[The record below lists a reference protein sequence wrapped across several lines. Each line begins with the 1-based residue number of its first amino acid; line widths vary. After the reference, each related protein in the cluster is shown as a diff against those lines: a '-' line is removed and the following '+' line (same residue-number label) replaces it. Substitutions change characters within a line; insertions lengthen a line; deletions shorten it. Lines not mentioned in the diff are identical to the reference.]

1 MKRKRKRNLYH
12 LWFCFAM
19 LLFLAVPFKV
29 KAETATTPVSIS
41 VQYGQTE
48 ARTILNMINE
58 MRTSST
64 DAWYWKQDDT
74 TKTYCT
80 NLQPLQYDY
89 DLEKT
94 AMQRAAEIAI
104 IYSHTRPNNKDTFSA
119 FYENSVY
126 YTYAGENIAAG
137 YGTADSVNDGW
148 REDNELYAGQGHR
161 RNMLN
166 SKFNC
171 VGIGH
176 VYYNG
181 FHYWV
186 ENFAYRDKV
195 NTTPVSADNTET
207 TLTIPVATSKIS
219 NFNITFDKD
228 EYSLKTG
235 ESTSISVS
243 DPTISVFGHWGSRF
257 VFVTD
262 TPDLTIADSTVAT
275 LSGTITGISEG
286 DTTISASLYGLT
298 AHQTAAVKV
307 HNCENHWDDGKITTT
322 PTCTKTGV
330 KQYTCT
336 ICSETKTEEIA
347 ALGHDYSSDWTI
359 DTAAACETV
368 GSKSHHCTRCDSK
381 KDITEI
387 PASGHSWNDGAI
399 TTEPTC
405 TDEGV
410 KTFTCNSCGKT
421 RTEEVAAL
429 GHNYSSDWTIDTAA
443 TCSAIGSKSHH
454 CTRCD
459 SKKDVTEIP
468 ASGHSWNDGAI
479 TTEPTCTDEGVK
491 TFTCNAC
498 GKTRTEA
505 IAALGHN
512 YSSDW
517 TIDTA
522 AVCETVGSKSHHCTR
537 CDSKKDV
544 TEIPASGHSWNDG
557 AITTEPT
564 CTDEGVKTFTCNACG
579 KTRTEAVAALG
590 HNYSSDWTIDT
601 AAACETVGSKSHHCT
616 RCDSKKDITEIPASG
631 KHTWNN
637 GVITKPAT
645 IAEEGV
651 KTYTCTVCG
660 VTRTETIAKLPMP
673 TVTPV
678 PTATPTPAITSA
690 PTVTP
695 TPSVSVGTKITDK
708 KTGNIYKVTSS
719 RSSSQTVAFIGNK
732 VKTSVT
738 IPTTIKIKGATYKV
752 TEISTN
758 AFKNNRKLK
767 KVVIGQNIV
776 RIGKNAFYGCKKL
789 TSITIKSSR
798 LTLKNIGKNAFKNT
812 SPKAT
817 VKVPKKQKVLYN
829 QILKKRGLNKKAKV
843 K

>member
-1 MKRKRKRNLYH
+1 MKRKRNLYH

-161 RNMLN
+161 RNMLS

-243 DPTISVFGHWGSRF
+243 DPAISVFGHWGSRF

-275 LSGTITGISEG
+275 LSGSITGISEG

-307 HNCENHWDDGKITTT
+307 HNCENHWDDGKITTP

-387 PASGHSWNDGAI
+387 PA
-399 TTEPTC
+399 P
-405 TDEGV
+405 
-410 KTFTCNSCGKT
+410 
-421 RTEEVAAL
+421 
-429 GHNYSSDWTIDTAA
+429 
-443 TCSAIGSKSHH
+443 
-454 CTRCD
+454 
-459 SKKDVTEIP
+459 
-468 ASGHSWNDGAI
+468 
-479 TTEPTCTDEGVK
+479 
-491 TFTCNAC
+491 
-498 GKTRTEA
+498 
-505 IAALGHN
+505 
-512 YSSDW
+512 
-517 TIDTA
+517 
-522 AVCETVGSKSHHCTR
+522 
-537 CDSKKDV
+537 
-544 TEIPASGHSWNDG
+544 
-557 AITTEPT
+557 
-564 CTDEGVKTFTCNACG
+564 
-579 KTRTEAVAALG
+579 
-590 HNYSSDWTIDT
+590 
-601 AAACETVGSKSHHCT
+601 
-616 RCDSKKDITEIPASG
+616 G

-732 VKTSVT
+732 VKTSVI

-817 VKVPKKQKVLYN
+817 VKVPKKQKALYN

>member
-275 LSGTITGISEG
+275 LSGSITGISEG

-307 HNCENHWDDGKITTT
+307 HNCENHWDDGKITTP

-387 PASGHSWNDGAI
+387 PA
-399 TTEPTC
+399 P
-405 TDEGV
+405 
-410 KTFTCNSCGKT
+410 
-421 RTEEVAAL
+421 
-429 GHNYSSDWTIDTAA
+429 
-443 TCSAIGSKSHH
+443 
-454 CTRCD
+454 
-459 SKKDVTEIP
+459 
-468 ASGHSWNDGAI
+468 
-479 TTEPTCTDEGVK
+479 
-491 TFTCNAC
+491 
-498 GKTRTEA
+498 
-505 IAALGHN
+505 
-512 YSSDW
+512 
-517 TIDTA
+517 
-522 AVCETVGSKSHHCTR
+522 
-537 CDSKKDV
+537 
-544 TEIPASGHSWNDG
+544 
-557 AITTEPT
+557 
-564 CTDEGVKTFTCNACG
+564 
-579 KTRTEAVAALG
+579 
-590 HNYSSDWTIDT
+590 
-601 AAACETVGSKSHHCT
+601 
-616 RCDSKKDITEIPASG
+616 G

-673 TVTPV
+673 TATPV

-738 IPTTIKIKGATYKV
+738 IPATIKIKGATYKV

-758 AFKNNRKLK
+758 AFKNSRKLK

-776 RIGKNAFYGCKKL
+776 KIGKNAFYGCKKL

-812 SPKAT
+812 IPKAT
-817 VKVPKKQKVLYN
+817 VKVPKKQKALYN
-829 QILKKRGLNKKAKV
+829 QILKKRGLNKKAKI

>member
-1 MKRKRKRNLYH
+1 MKRKRNLYH
-12 LWFCFAM
+12 LWFCFAV

-137 YGTADSVNDGW
+137 YGTADSVNNGW

-219 NFNITFDKD
+219 NFNIAFDKD

-387 PASGHSWNDGAI
+387 PASG
-399 TTEPTC
+399 
-405 TDEGV
+405 
-410 KTFTCNSCGKT
+410 
-421 RTEEVAAL
+421 
-429 GHNYSSDWTIDTAA
+429 
-443 TCSAIGSKSHH
+443 
-454 CTRCD
+454 
-459 SKKDVTEIP
+459 
-468 ASGHSWNDGAI
+468 
-479 TTEPTCTDEGVK
+479 
-491 TFTCNAC
+491 
-498 GKTRTEA
+498 
-505 IAALGHN
+505 
-512 YSSDW
+512 
-517 TIDTA
+517 
-522 AVCETVGSKSHHCTR
+522 
-537 CDSKKDV
+537 
-544 TEIPASGHSWNDG
+544 
-557 AITTEPT
+557 
-564 CTDEGVKTFTCNACG
+564 
-579 KTRTEAVAALG
+579 
-590 HNYSSDWTIDT
+590 
-601 AAACETVGSKSHHCT
+601 
-616 RCDSKKDITEIPASG
+616 

-673 TVTPV
+673 TATPV

-690 PTVTP
+690 PTVIP

-719 RSSSQTVAFIGNK
+719 RSSSRTVAFIGNK
-732 VKTSVT
+732 AKTSVT
-738 IPTTIKIKGATYKV
+738 IPTTIKIKDATYKV

-776 RIGKNAFYGCKKL
+776 KIGKNAFYGCKKL

-817 VKVPKKQKVLYN
+817 VKVPKKQKALYN

>member
-1 MKRKRKRNLYH
+1 MKRKRNLYH
-12 LWFCFAM
+12 LWICFAM
-19 LLFLAVPFKV
+19 LLFLAVPFNV
-29 KAETATTPVSIS
+29 KAATATTPVSIS

-48 ARTILNMINE
+48 ARTILDMINE

-243 DPTISVFGHWGSRF
+243 DPAISVFGHWGSRF

-307 HNCENHWDDGKITTT
+307 HNCENHWDNEKITTP

-368 GSKSHHCTRCDSK
+368 GSKSHHCTRCD
-381 KDITEI
+381 
-387 PASGHSWNDGAI
+387 
-399 TTEPTC
+399 
-405 TDEGV
+405 
-410 KTFTCNSCGKT
+410 
-421 RTEEVAAL
+421 R
-429 GHNYSSDWTIDTAA
+429 
-443 TCSAIGSKSHH
+443 
-454 CTRCD
+454 
-459 SKKDVTEIP
+459 
-468 ASGHSWNDGAI
+468 
-479 TTEPTCTDEGVK
+479 
-491 TFTCNAC
+491 
-498 GKTRTEA
+498 
-505 IAALGHN
+505 
-512 YSSDW
+512 
-517 TIDTA
+517 
-522 AVCETVGSKSHHCTR
+522 
-537 CDSKKDV
+537 KKDV

-601 AAACETVGSKSHHCT
+601 AAACSAIGSKSHHCT

-645 IAEEGV
+645 IAEEGI

-673 TVTPV
+673 TATPV

-695 TPSVSVGTKITDK
+695 TPSVSVGTKIVDK
-708 KTGNIYKVTSS
+708 KTGSIYKITSS
-719 RSSSQTVAFIGNK
+719 SSSSRTVAFVGNK
-732 VKTSVT
+732 VKASVT
-738 IPTTIKIKGATYKV
+738 IPTSIKIKGATYKV
-752 TEISTN
+752 TEISAS

-776 RIGKNAFYGCKKL
+776 KICKNAFYGCKNL
-789 TSITIKSSR
+789 TSITIKSSQ
-798 LTLKNIGKNAFKNT
+798 LTLKNILKNAFKNT

-817 VKVPKKQKVLYN
+817 VKVPKNQKALYN

>member
-1 MKRKRKRNLYH
+1 MKRKRNLYH

-64 DAWYWKQDDT
+64 DTWYWKQDDT

-243 DPTISVFGHWGSRF
+243 DPAISVFGHWGSRF

-275 LSGTITGISEG
+275 LSGSITGISEG

-336 ICSETKTEEIA
+336 ICSETKTEEI
-347 ALGHDYSSDWTI
+347 
-359 DTAAACETV
+359 
-368 GSKSHHCTRCDSK
+368 
-381 KDITEI
+381 
-387 PASGHSWNDGAI
+387 
-399 TTEPTC
+399 
-405 TDEGV
+405 
-410 KTFTCNSCGKT
+410 
-421 RTEEVAAL
+421 
-429 GHNYSSDWTIDTAA
+429 
-443 TCSAIGSKSHH
+443 
-454 CTRCD
+454 
-459 SKKDVTEIP
+459 
-468 ASGHSWNDGAI
+468 
-479 TTEPTCTDEGVK
+479 
-491 TFTCNAC
+491 
-498 GKTRTEA
+498 
-505 IAALGHN
+505 
-512 YSSDW
+512 
-517 TIDTA
+517 
-522 AVCETVGSKSHHCTR
+522 
-537 CDSKKDV
+537 
-544 TEIPASGHSWNDG
+544 
-557 AITTEPT
+557 
-564 CTDEGVKTFTCNACG
+564 
-579 KTRTEAVAALG
+579 AALG

-695 TPSVSVGTKITDK
+695 TPSISVGTKITDK

-817 VKVPKKQKVLYN
+817 VKVPKKQKALYN
-829 QILKKRGLNKKAKV
+829 QIFKKRGLNKKAKV

>member
-243 DPTISVFGHWGSRF
+243 DPAISVFGHWGSRF

-275 LSGTITGISEG
+275 LSGSITGISEG

-359 DTAAACETV
+359 DTAAT
-368 GSKSHHCTRCDSK
+368 
-381 KDITEI
+381 
-387 PASGHSWNDGAI
+387 
-399 TTEPTC
+399 
-405 TDEGV
+405 
-410 KTFTCNSCGKT
+410 
-421 RTEEVAAL
+421 
-429 GHNYSSDWTIDTAA
+429 
-443 TCSAIGSKSHH
+443 
-454 CTRCD
+454 
-459 SKKDVTEIP
+459 
-468 ASGHSWNDGAI
+468 
-479 TTEPTCTDEGVK
+479 
-491 TFTCNAC
+491 
-498 GKTRTEA
+498 
-505 IAALGHN
+505 
-512 YSSDW
+512 
-517 TIDTA
+517 
-522 AVCETVGSKSHHCTR
+522 CETVGSKSHHCTR

-601 AAACETVGSKSHHCT
+601 AAVCETVGSKSHHCT
-616 RCDSKKDITEIPASG
+616 RCDSKIDVTEIPASG

-673 TVTPV
+673 TATPV

-738 IPTTIKIKGATYKV
+738 IPATIKIKGATYKV

-758 AFKNNRKLK
+758 AFKNSRKLK

-776 RIGKNAFYGCKKL
+776 KIGKNAFYGCKKL

-812 SPKAT
+812 IPKAT
-817 VKVPKKQKVLYN
+817 VKVPKKQKALYN
-829 QILKKRGLNKKAKV
+829 QILKKRGLNKKAKI

>member
-1 MKRKRKRNLYH
+1 MKRKRNLYH

-262 TPDLTIADSTVAT
+262 TPDLTIADSTVTT
-275 LSGTITGISEG
+275 LSGSITGISEG

-307 HNCENHWDDGKITTT
+307 HNCENHWDDGKITTP

-368 GSKSHHCTRCDSK
+368 GSKSHHCTRC
-381 KDITEI
+381 
-387 PASGHSWNDGAI
+387 G
-399 TTEPTC
+399 
-405 TDEGV
+405 
-410 KTFTCNSCGKT
+410 
-421 RTEEVAAL
+421 
-429 GHNYSSDWTIDTAA
+429 
-443 TCSAIGSKSHH
+443 
-454 CTRCD
+454 
-459 SKKDVTEIP
+459 
-468 ASGHSWNDGAI
+468 
-479 TTEPTCTDEGVK
+479 
-491 TFTCNAC
+491 
-498 GKTRTEA
+498 
-505 IAALGHN
+505 
-512 YSSDW
+512 
-517 TIDTA
+517 
-522 AVCETVGSKSHHCTR
+522 
-537 CDSKKDV
+537 
-544 TEIPASGHSWNDG
+544 
-557 AITTEPT
+557 
-564 CTDEGVKTFTCNACG
+564 
-579 KTRTEAVAALG
+579 
-590 HNYSSDWTIDT
+590 
-601 AAACETVGSKSHHCT
+601 
-616 RCDSKKDITEIPASG
+616 SKKDITEIPASG

-776 RIGKNAFYGCKKL
+776 RIGKNSFYGCKKL

>member
-243 DPTISVFGHWGSRF
+243 DPAISVFGHWGSRF

-307 HNCENHWDDGKITTT
+307 HNCENHWDDGKITTA

-359 DTAAACETV
+359 DTAAA
-368 GSKSHHCTRCDSK
+368 
-381 KDITEI
+381 
-387 PASGHSWNDGAI
+387 
-399 TTEPTC
+399 
-405 TDEGV
+405 
-410 KTFTCNSCGKT
+410 
-421 RTEEVAAL
+421 
-429 GHNYSSDWTIDTAA
+429 
-443 TCSAIGSKSHH
+443 
-454 CTRCD
+454 
-459 SKKDVTEIP
+459 
-468 ASGHSWNDGAI
+468 
-479 TTEPTCTDEGVK
+479 
-491 TFTCNAC
+491 
-498 GKTRTEA
+498 
-505 IAALGHN
+505 
-512 YSSDW
+512 
-517 TIDTA
+517 
-522 AVCETVGSKSHHCTR
+522 CETVGSKSHHCTR

-601 AAACETVGSKSHHCT
+601 AAVCETVGSKSHHCT
-616 RCDSKKDITEIPASG
+616 RCDSKIDVTEIPASG

-645 IAEEGV
+645 IAKEGV

-673 TVTPV
+673 TATPV

-732 VKTSVT
+732 VKTSVI

-817 VKVPKKQKVLYN
+817 VKVPKKQKALYN

>member
-1 MKRKRKRNLYH
+1 MKRKRNLYH
-12 LWFCFAM
+12 LWFCFAV

-137 YGTADSVNDGW
+137 YGTADSVNNGW

-219 NFNITFDKD
+219 NFNIAFDKD

-387 PASGHSWNDGAI
+387 PASG
-399 TTEPTC
+399 
-405 TDEGV
+405 
-410 KTFTCNSCGKT
+410 
-421 RTEEVAAL
+421 
-429 GHNYSSDWTIDTAA
+429 
-443 TCSAIGSKSHH
+443 
-454 CTRCD
+454 
-459 SKKDVTEIP
+459 
-468 ASGHSWNDGAI
+468 
-479 TTEPTCTDEGVK
+479 
-491 TFTCNAC
+491 
-498 GKTRTEA
+498 
-505 IAALGHN
+505 
-512 YSSDW
+512 
-517 TIDTA
+517 
-522 AVCETVGSKSHHCTR
+522 
-537 CDSKKDV
+537 
-544 TEIPASGHSWNDG
+544 
-557 AITTEPT
+557 
-564 CTDEGVKTFTCNACG
+564 
-579 KTRTEAVAALG
+579 
-590 HNYSSDWTIDT
+590 
-601 AAACETVGSKSHHCT
+601 
-616 RCDSKKDITEIPASG
+616 

-673 TVTPV
+673 TATPV

-690 PTVTP
+690 PTVIP

-719 RSSSQTVAFIGNK
+719 RSSSRTVAFIGNK
-732 VKTSVT
+732 AKTSVT
-738 IPTTIKIKGATYKV
+738 IPTTIKIKDATYKV

-776 RIGKNAFYGCKKL
+776 KIGKNLLPLPSNPA
-789 TSITIKSSR
+789 
-798 LTLKNIGKNAFKNT
+798 
-812 SPKAT
+812 
-817 VKVPKKQKVLYN
+817 
-829 QILKKRGLNKKAKV
+829 GLH
-843 K
+843 

>member
-1 MKRKRKRNLYH
+1 MKRKRNLYH

-275 LSGTITGISEG
+275 LSGSITGISEG

-307 HNCENHWDDGKITTT
+307 HNCENHWDDGKITTP

-381 KDITEI
+381 KD
-387 PASGHSWNDGAI
+387 
-399 TTEPTC
+399 
-405 TDEGV
+405 
-410 KTFTCNSCGKT
+410 
-421 RTEEVAAL
+421 
-429 GHNYSSDWTIDTAA
+429 
-443 TCSAIGSKSHH
+443 
-454 CTRCD
+454 
-459 SKKDVTEIP
+459 VTEIP
-468 ASGHSWNDGAI
+468 ASGHSWN
-479 TTEPTCTDEGVK
+479 E
-491 TFTCNAC
+491 
-498 GKTRTEA
+498 
-505 IAALGHN
+505 
-512 YSSDW
+512 
-517 TIDTA
+517 
-522 AVCETVGSKSHHCTR
+522 
-537 CDSKKDV
+537 
-544 TEIPASGHSWNDG
+544 G

-776 RIGKNAFYGCKKL
+776 RIGKNSFYGCKKL

>member
-1 MKRKRKRNLYH
+1 MKRKRNLYH

-307 HNCENHWDDGKITTT
+307 HNCENHWDDGKIATT

-381 KDITEI
+381 IDVTEI
-387 PASGHSWNDGAI
+387 PASGHSWNDGSI

-443 TCSAIGSKSHH
+443 ACETVGSKSHH

-459 SKKDVTEIP
+459 SKIDVTEIP
-468 ASGHSWNDGAI
+468 ASGHSWNDGSI

-491 TFTCNAC
+491 TFTCNSC
-498 GKTRTEA
+498 GKTRTE
-505 IAALGHN
+505 
-512 YSSDW
+512 
-517 TIDTA
+517 
-522 AVCETVGSKSHHCTR
+522 E
-537 CDSKKDV
+537 
-544 TEIPASGHSWNDG
+544 
-557 AITTEPT
+557 
-564 CTDEGVKTFTCNACG
+564 
-579 KTRTEAVAALG
+579 VAALG

>member
-1 MKRKRKRNLYH
+1 MKRKRNLYH

-275 LSGTITGISEG
+275 LSGSITGISEG

-307 HNCENHWDDGKITTT
+307 HNCENHWDDGKITTP

-347 ALGHDYSSDWTI
+347 ALGHD
-359 DTAAACETV
+359 
-368 GSKSHHCTRCDSK
+368 
-381 KDITEI
+381 
-387 PASGHSWNDGAI
+387 
-399 TTEPTC
+399 
-405 TDEGV
+405 
-410 KTFTCNSCGKT
+410 
-421 RTEEVAAL
+421 
-429 GHNYSSDWTIDTAA
+429 
-443 TCSAIGSKSHH
+443 
-454 CTRCD
+454 
-459 SKKDVTEIP
+459 
-468 ASGHSWNDGAI
+468 
-479 TTEPTCTDEGVK
+479 
-491 TFTCNAC
+491 
-498 GKTRTEA
+498 
-505 IAALGHN
+505 
-512 YSSDW
+512 
-517 TIDTA
+517 
-522 AVCETVGSKSHHCTR
+522 
-537 CDSKKDV
+537 
-544 TEIPASGHSWNDG
+544 
-557 AITTEPT
+557 
-564 CTDEGVKTFTCNACG
+564 
-579 KTRTEAVAALG
+579 
-590 HNYSSDWTIDT
+590 YSSDWTIDT

-789 TSITIKSSR
+789 TAITIKSSR

>member
-181 FHYWV
+181 IHYWV

-219 NFNITFDKD
+219 NFHITFDKD

-243 DPTISVFGHWGSRF
+243 DPAISVFGHWGSRF

-275 LSGTITGISEG
+275 LSGSITGISEG

-307 HNCENHWDDGKITTT
+307 HNCENHWDDGKITTA

-347 ALGHDYSSDWTI
+347 ALGHD
-359 DTAAACETV
+359 
-368 GSKSHHCTRCDSK
+368 
-381 KDITEI
+381 
-387 PASGHSWNDGAI
+387 
-399 TTEPTC
+399 
-405 TDEGV
+405 
-410 KTFTCNSCGKT
+410 
-421 RTEEVAAL
+421 
-429 GHNYSSDWTIDTAA
+429 
-443 TCSAIGSKSHH
+443 
-454 CTRCD
+454 
-459 SKKDVTEIP
+459 
-468 ASGHSWNDGAI
+468 
-479 TTEPTCTDEGVK
+479 
-491 TFTCNAC
+491 
-498 GKTRTEA
+498 
-505 IAALGHN
+505 
-512 YSSDW
+512 
-517 TIDTA
+517 
-522 AVCETVGSKSHHCTR
+522 
-537 CDSKKDV
+537 
-544 TEIPASGHSWNDG
+544 
-557 AITTEPT
+557 
-564 CTDEGVKTFTCNACG
+564 
-579 KTRTEAVAALG
+579 
-590 HNYSSDWTIDT
+590 YSSDWTIDT

>member
-275 LSGTITGISEG
+275 LSGSITGISEG

-307 HNCENHWDDGKITTT
+307 HNCENHWDDGKITTP

-381 KDITEI
+381 I
-387 PASGHSWNDGAI
+387 
-399 TTEPTC
+399 
-405 TDEGV
+405 
-410 KTFTCNSCGKT
+410 
-421 RTEEVAAL
+421 
-429 GHNYSSDWTIDTAA
+429 
-443 TCSAIGSKSHH
+443 
-454 CTRCD
+454 
-459 SKKDVTEIP
+459 DVTEIP
-468 ASGHSWNDGAI
+468 ASG
-479 TTEPTCTDEGVK
+479 
-491 TFTCNAC
+491 
-498 GKTRTEA
+498 
-505 IAALGHN
+505 
-512 YSSDW
+512 
-517 TIDTA
+517 
-522 AVCETVGSKSHHCTR
+522 
-537 CDSKKDV
+537 
-544 TEIPASGHSWNDG
+544 
-557 AITTEPT
+557 
-564 CTDEGVKTFTCNACG
+564 
-579 KTRTEAVAALG
+579 
-590 HNYSSDWTIDT
+590 
-601 AAACETVGSKSHHCT
+601 
-616 RCDSKKDITEIPASG
+616 
-631 KHTWNN
+631 HTWNN

-651 KTYTCTVCG
+651 KTYTCTICG

-732 VKTSVT
+732 VKTSVI

-817 VKVPKKQKVLYN
+817 VKVPKKQKALYN

>member
-1 MKRKRKRNLYH
+1 MKRKRNLYH

-243 DPTISVFGHWGSRF
+243 DPAISVFGHWGSRF

-275 LSGTITGISEG
+275 LSGSITGISEG

-359 DTAAACETV
+359 DTAAA
-368 GSKSHHCTRCDSK
+368 
-381 KDITEI
+381 
-387 PASGHSWNDGAI
+387 
-399 TTEPTC
+399 
-405 TDEGV
+405 
-410 KTFTCNSCGKT
+410 
-421 RTEEVAAL
+421 
-429 GHNYSSDWTIDTAA
+429 
-443 TCSAIGSKSHH
+443 
-454 CTRCD
+454 
-459 SKKDVTEIP
+459 
-468 ASGHSWNDGAI
+468 
-479 TTEPTCTDEGVK
+479 
-491 TFTCNAC
+491 
-498 GKTRTEA
+498 
-505 IAALGHN
+505 
-512 YSSDW
+512 
-517 TIDTA
+517 
-522 AVCETVGSKSHHCTR
+522 CETVGSKSHHCTR

-732 VKTSVT
+732 VKTSVI

>member
-262 TPDLTIADSTVAT
+262 TTDLTIADSTVAT
-275 LSGTITGISEG
+275 LSGSITGISEG

-307 HNCENHWDDGKITTT
+307 HNCENHWDDGKITTP

-359 DTAAACETV
+359 DTAAA
-368 GSKSHHCTRCDSK
+368 
-381 KDITEI
+381 
-387 PASGHSWNDGAI
+387 
-399 TTEPTC
+399 
-405 TDEGV
+405 
-410 KTFTCNSCGKT
+410 
-421 RTEEVAAL
+421 
-429 GHNYSSDWTIDTAA
+429 
-443 TCSAIGSKSHH
+443 
-454 CTRCD
+454 
-459 SKKDVTEIP
+459 
-468 ASGHSWNDGAI
+468 
-479 TTEPTCTDEGVK
+479 
-491 TFTCNAC
+491 
-498 GKTRTEA
+498 
-505 IAALGHN
+505 
-512 YSSDW
+512 
-517 TIDTA
+517 
-522 AVCETVGSKSHHCTR
+522 CETVGSKSHHCTR

-601 AAACETVGSKSHHCT
+601 AAVCETVGSKSHHCT
-616 RCDSKKDITEIPASG
+616 RCDSKKDVTEIPASG

-789 TSITIKSSR
+789 TAITIKSSR

>member
-1 MKRKRKRNLYH
+1 MTEKDYRKEGEEMEKKKKKKYSRTDKVILGIGFTILGLFVLSIAIPIIYVVLASFMDPTVLNNQGLSFNIKDWTLDAYRRVLENEMIWRGFLNSFLYS
-12 LWFCFAM
+12 
-19 LLFLAVPFKV
+19 LAFTV
-29 KAETATTPVSIS
+29 IS
-41 VQYGQTE
+41 VFVTLLAAYPLSKKEFVGRKVFNIIFLITMFFGGGMIPTFILINQLHMVNTVWAILIPGAFNVWNMIL
-48 ARTILNMINE
+48 ARTYYQSIPTELREASAIDGANEIQHFFKIMIPVCKPIIAVLALWSFVGMWNSYFDAMIYLN
-58 MRTSST
+58 
-64 DAWYWKQDDT
+64 DA
-74 TKTYCT
+74 

-161 RNMLN
+161 RNMLS

-235 ESTSISVS
+235 ESASISVS
-243 DPTISVFGHWGSRF
+243 DPAISVFGHWGSRF

-307 HNCENHWDDGKITTT
+307 HNCENHWDDGKITTA

-381 KDITEI
+381 KD
-387 PASGHSWNDGAI
+387 
-399 TTEPTC
+399 
-405 TDEGV
+405 V
-410 KTFTCNSCGKT
+410 
-421 RTEEVAAL
+421 
-429 GHNYSSDWTIDTAA
+429 
-443 TCSAIGSKSHH
+443 
-454 CTRCD
+454 
-459 SKKDVTEIP
+459 
-468 ASGHSWNDGAI
+468 
-479 TTEPTCTDEGVK
+479 
-491 TFTCNAC
+491 
-498 GKTRTEA
+498 
-505 IAALGHN
+505 
-512 YSSDW
+512 
-517 TIDTA
+517 
-522 AVCETVGSKSHHCTR
+522 
-537 CDSKKDV
+537 
-544 TEIPASGHSWNDG
+544 
-557 AITTEPT
+557 
-564 CTDEGVKTFTCNACG
+564 
-579 KTRTEAVAALG
+579 
-590 HNYSSDWTIDT
+590 
-601 AAACETVGSKSHHCT
+601 
-616 RCDSKKDITEIPASG
+616 TEIPASG

-651 KTYTCTVCG
+651 KTYTCTICG

-732 VKTSVT
+732 VKTSVI

-817 VKVPKKQKVLYN
+817 VKVPKKQKALYN

>member
-1 MKRKRKRNLYH
+1 MKRKRNLYH

-275 LSGTITGISEG
+275 LSGSITGISEG

-307 HNCENHWDDGKITTT
+307 HNCENHWDDGKITTP

-381 KDITEI
+381 
-387 PASGHSWNDGAI
+387 
-399 TTEPTC
+399 
-405 TDEGV
+405 
-410 KTFTCNSCGKT
+410 
-421 RTEEVAAL
+421 
-429 GHNYSSDWTIDTAA
+429 ID
-443 TCSAIGSKSHH
+443 
-454 CTRCD
+454 
-459 SKKDVTEIP
+459 V
-468 ASGHSWNDGAI
+468 
-479 TTEPTCTDEGVK
+479 
-491 TFTCNAC
+491 
-498 GKTRTEA
+498 
-505 IAALGHN
+505 
-512 YSSDW
+512 
-517 TIDTA
+517 
-522 AVCETVGSKSHHCTR
+522 
-537 CDSKKDV
+537 
-544 TEIPASGHSWNDG
+544 
-557 AITTEPT
+557 
-564 CTDEGVKTFTCNACG
+564 
-579 KTRTEAVAALG
+579 
-590 HNYSSDWTIDT
+590 
-601 AAACETVGSKSHHCT
+601 
-616 RCDSKKDITEIPASG
+616 TEIPASG

-651 KTYTCTVCG
+651 KTYTCTICG

-732 VKTSVT
+732 VKTSVI

>member
-1 MKRKRKRNLYH
+1 MKRKRNLYH

-243 DPTISVFGHWGSRF
+243 DPAISVFGHWGSRF

-275 LSGTITGISEG
+275 LSGSITGISEG

-307 HNCENHWDDGKITTT
+307 HNCENHWDDGKITTA

-359 DTAAACETV
+359 DTAAA
-368 GSKSHHCTRCDSK
+368 
-381 KDITEI
+381 
-387 PASGHSWNDGAI
+387 
-399 TTEPTC
+399 
-405 TDEGV
+405 
-410 KTFTCNSCGKT
+410 
-421 RTEEVAAL
+421 
-429 GHNYSSDWTIDTAA
+429 
-443 TCSAIGSKSHH
+443 
-454 CTRCD
+454 
-459 SKKDVTEIP
+459 
-468 ASGHSWNDGAI
+468 
-479 TTEPTCTDEGVK
+479 
-491 TFTCNAC
+491 
-498 GKTRTEA
+498 
-505 IAALGHN
+505 
-512 YSSDW
+512 
-517 TIDTA
+517 
-522 AVCETVGSKSHHCTR
+522 CETVGSKSHHCTR

-601 AAACETVGSKSHHCT
+601 AAVCETVGSKSHHCT
-616 RCDSKKDITEIPASG
+616 RCDSKIDVTEIPASG

-645 IAEEGV
+645 IAKEGV

>member
-1 MKRKRKRNLYH
+1 MKRKRNLYH
-12 LWFCFAM
+12 LWICFAM
-19 LLFLAVPFKV
+19 LLFLAVPFNV
-29 KAETATTPVSIS
+29 KAATATTPVSIS

-48 ARTILNMINE
+48 ARTILDMINE

-243 DPTISVFGHWGSRF
+243 DPAISVFGHWGSRF

-307 HNCENHWDDGKITTT
+307 HNCENHWDDGKITTP

-368 GSKSHHCTRCDSK
+368 GSKSHHCTRCD
-381 KDITEI
+381 
-387 PASGHSWNDGAI
+387 
-399 TTEPTC
+399 
-405 TDEGV
+405 
-410 KTFTCNSCGKT
+410 
-421 RTEEVAAL
+421 R
-429 GHNYSSDWTIDTAA
+429 
-443 TCSAIGSKSHH
+443 
-454 CTRCD
+454 
-459 SKKDVTEIP
+459 
-468 ASGHSWNDGAI
+468 
-479 TTEPTCTDEGVK
+479 
-491 TFTCNAC
+491 
-498 GKTRTEA
+498 
-505 IAALGHN
+505 
-512 YSSDW
+512 
-517 TIDTA
+517 
-522 AVCETVGSKSHHCTR
+522 
-537 CDSKKDV
+537 KKDV

-601 AAACETVGSKSHHCT
+601 AATCSAIGSKSHHCT

-673 TVTPV
+673 TATPV

-695 TPSVSVGTKITDK
+695 TPSVSVGTKIVDK
-708 KTGNIYKVTSS
+708 KTGSIYKVTSS
-719 RSSSQTVAFIGNK
+719 SSSSRTVAFVGNK
-732 VKTSVT
+732 VKASVT
-738 IPTTIKIKGATYKV
+738 IPTSIKIKGATYKV
-752 TEISTN
+752 TEISAS

-776 RIGKNAFYGCKKL
+776 KIGKNAFYGCKNL
-789 TSITIKSSR
+789 TSITIKSSQ

-817 VKVPKKQKVLYN
+817 VKVPKNQKALYN

>member
-275 LSGTITGISEG
+275 LSGSITGISEG

-307 HNCENHWDDGKITTT
+307 HNCENHWDDGKITTP

-381 KDITEI
+381 KD
-387 PASGHSWNDGAI
+387 
-399 TTEPTC
+399 
-405 TDEGV
+405 V
-410 KTFTCNSCGKT
+410 
-421 RTEEVAAL
+421 
-429 GHNYSSDWTIDTAA
+429 
-443 TCSAIGSKSHH
+443 
-454 CTRCD
+454 
-459 SKKDVTEIP
+459 
-468 ASGHSWNDGAI
+468 
-479 TTEPTCTDEGVK
+479 
-491 TFTCNAC
+491 
-498 GKTRTEA
+498 
-505 IAALGHN
+505 
-512 YSSDW
+512 
-517 TIDTA
+517 
-522 AVCETVGSKSHHCTR
+522 
-537 CDSKKDV
+537 
-544 TEIPASGHSWNDG
+544 
-557 AITTEPT
+557 
-564 CTDEGVKTFTCNACG
+564 
-579 KTRTEAVAALG
+579 
-590 HNYSSDWTIDT
+590 
-601 AAACETVGSKSHHCT
+601 
-616 RCDSKKDITEIPASG
+616 TEIPASG

-651 KTYTCTVCG
+651 KTYTCTICG

-817 VKVPKKQKVLYN
+817 VKVPKKQKALYN

>member
-298 AHQTAAVKV
+298 AHHTAAVKV
-307 HNCENHWDDGKITTT
+307 HNCENHWDDGKITTA

-381 KDITEI
+381 
-387 PASGHSWNDGAI
+387 
-399 TTEPTC
+399 
-405 TDEGV
+405 
-410 KTFTCNSCGKT
+410 
-421 RTEEVAAL
+421 
-429 GHNYSSDWTIDTAA
+429 ID
-443 TCSAIGSKSHH
+443 
-454 CTRCD
+454 
-459 SKKDVTEIP
+459 V
-468 ASGHSWNDGAI
+468 
-479 TTEPTCTDEGVK
+479 
-491 TFTCNAC
+491 
-498 GKTRTEA
+498 
-505 IAALGHN
+505 
-512 YSSDW
+512 
-517 TIDTA
+517 
-522 AVCETVGSKSHHCTR
+522 
-537 CDSKKDV
+537 
-544 TEIPASGHSWNDG
+544 
-557 AITTEPT
+557 
-564 CTDEGVKTFTCNACG
+564 
-579 KTRTEAVAALG
+579 
-590 HNYSSDWTIDT
+590 
-601 AAACETVGSKSHHCT
+601 
-616 RCDSKKDITEIPASG
+616 TEIPASG

-732 VKTSVT
+732 VKTSVI

>member
-275 LSGTITGISEG
+275 LSGSITGISEG

-307 HNCENHWDDGKITTT
+307 HNCENHWDDGKITTP

-359 DTAAACETV
+359 DTAAA
-368 GSKSHHCTRCDSK
+368 
-381 KDITEI
+381 
-387 PASGHSWNDGAI
+387 
-399 TTEPTC
+399 
-405 TDEGV
+405 
-410 KTFTCNSCGKT
+410 
-421 RTEEVAAL
+421 
-429 GHNYSSDWTIDTAA
+429 
-443 TCSAIGSKSHH
+443 
-454 CTRCD
+454 
-459 SKKDVTEIP
+459 
-468 ASGHSWNDGAI
+468 
-479 TTEPTCTDEGVK
+479 
-491 TFTCNAC
+491 
-498 GKTRTEA
+498 
-505 IAALGHN
+505 
-512 YSSDW
+512 
-517 TIDTA
+517 
-522 AVCETVGSKSHHCTR
+522 CETVGSKSHHCTR

-817 VKVPKKQKVLYN
+817 VKVPKKQKALYN

>member
-1 MKRKRKRNLYH
+1 MKRKRNLYH

-243 DPTISVFGHWGSRF
+243 DPAISVFGHWGSRF

-307 HNCENHWDDGKITTT
+307 HNCENHWDDGKITTP

-381 KDITEI
+381 KD
-387 PASGHSWNDGAI
+387 
-399 TTEPTC
+399 
-405 TDEGV
+405 V
-410 KTFTCNSCGKT
+410 
-421 RTEEVAAL
+421 
-429 GHNYSSDWTIDTAA
+429 
-443 TCSAIGSKSHH
+443 
-454 CTRCD
+454 
-459 SKKDVTEIP
+459 
-468 ASGHSWNDGAI
+468 
-479 TTEPTCTDEGVK
+479 
-491 TFTCNAC
+491 
-498 GKTRTEA
+498 
-505 IAALGHN
+505 
-512 YSSDW
+512 
-517 TIDTA
+517 
-522 AVCETVGSKSHHCTR
+522 
-537 CDSKKDV
+537 
-544 TEIPASGHSWNDG
+544 
-557 AITTEPT
+557 
-564 CTDEGVKTFTCNACG
+564 
-579 KTRTEAVAALG
+579 
-590 HNYSSDWTIDT
+590 
-601 AAACETVGSKSHHCT
+601 
-616 RCDSKKDITEIPASG
+616 TEIPASG

-732 VKTSVT
+732 VKTSVI

-817 VKVPKKQKVLYN
+817 VKVPKKQKALYN

>member
-1 MKRKRKRNLYH
+1 MKRKRNLYH

-275 LSGTITGISEG
+275 LSGSITGISEG

-307 HNCENHWDDGKITTT
+307 HNCENHWDDGKITTP

-381 KDITEI
+381 KD
-387 PASGHSWNDGAI
+387 
-399 TTEPTC
+399 
-405 TDEGV
+405 
-410 KTFTCNSCGKT
+410 
-421 RTEEVAAL
+421 
-429 GHNYSSDWTIDTAA
+429 
-443 TCSAIGSKSHH
+443 
-454 CTRCD
+454 
-459 SKKDVTEIP
+459 VTEIP

-505 IAALGHN
+505 VAALGHN

-522 AVCETVGSKSHHCTR
+522 AACETVGSKSHHCTR
-537 CDSKKDV
+537 CYSKIDV

-637 GVITKPAT
+637 GIITKPAT

-651 KTYTCTVCG
+651 KTYTCTICG

-732 VKTSVT
+732 VKTSVI

-817 VKVPKKQKVLYN
+817 VKVPKKQKALYN

>member
-1 MKRKRKRNLYH
+1 MKRKRNLYH

-359 DTAAACETV
+359 DTAAVCETV

-381 KDITEI
+381 IDVTEI

-443 TCSAIGSKSHH
+443 ACETVGSKSHH

-459 SKKDVTEIP
+459 SKIDVTEIP

-491 TFTCNAC
+491 TFTCNSC
-498 GKTRTEA
+498 GKTRTE
-505 IAALGHN
+505 
-512 YSSDW
+512 
-517 TIDTA
+517 
-522 AVCETVGSKSHHCTR
+522 E
-537 CDSKKDV
+537 
-544 TEIPASGHSWNDG
+544 
-557 AITTEPT
+557 
-564 CTDEGVKTFTCNACG
+564 
-579 KTRTEAVAALG
+579 VAALG

>member
-1 MKRKRKRNLYH
+1 MKRKRNLYH

-387 PASGHSWNDGAI
+387 PASG
-399 TTEPTC
+399 
-405 TDEGV
+405 
-410 KTFTCNSCGKT
+410 
-421 RTEEVAAL
+421 
-429 GHNYSSDWTIDTAA
+429 
-443 TCSAIGSKSHH
+443 
-454 CTRCD
+454 
-459 SKKDVTEIP
+459 
-468 ASGHSWNDGAI
+468 
-479 TTEPTCTDEGVK
+479 
-491 TFTCNAC
+491 
-498 GKTRTEA
+498 
-505 IAALGHN
+505 
-512 YSSDW
+512 
-517 TIDTA
+517 
-522 AVCETVGSKSHHCTR
+522 
-537 CDSKKDV
+537 
-544 TEIPASGHSWNDG
+544 
-557 AITTEPT
+557 
-564 CTDEGVKTFTCNACG
+564 
-579 KTRTEAVAALG
+579 
-590 HNYSSDWTIDT
+590 
-601 AAACETVGSKSHHCT
+601 
-616 RCDSKKDITEIPASG
+616 

>member
-1 MKRKRKRNLYH
+1 MKRKRNLYH
-12 LWFCFAM
+12 LWFCFAV

-243 DPTISVFGHWGSRF
+243 DPAISVFGHWGSRF

-307 HNCENHWDDGKITTT
+307 HNCENHWDDGKITTP

-347 ALGHDYSSDWTI
+347 ALDHDYSSDWTI

-381 KDITEI
+381 KDVTEI

-491 TFTCNAC
+491 TFTCNSC
-498 GKTRTEA
+498 GKTRTE
-505 IAALGHN
+505 
-512 YSSDW
+512 
-517 TIDTA
+517 
-522 AVCETVGSKSHHCTR
+522 E
-537 CDSKKDV
+537 
-544 TEIPASGHSWNDG
+544 
-557 AITTEPT
+557 
-564 CTDEGVKTFTCNACG
+564 
-579 KTRTEAVAALG
+579 VAALG

-601 AAACETVGSKSHHCT
+601 AATCSAIGSKSHHCT

-637 GVITKPAT
+637 GIITKPAT

-673 TVTPV
+673 TATPV

-719 RSSSQTVAFIGNK
+719 RSSSRTVAFIGNK

-776 RIGKNAFYGCKKL
+776 KIGKNAFYGCKKL

-817 VKVPKKQKVLYN
+817 VKVPKKQKALYN

>member
-1 MKRKRKRNLYH
+1 MKRKRNLYH
-12 LWFCFAM
+12 LWICFAM
-19 LLFLAVPFKV
+19 LLFLAVPFNV
-29 KAETATTPVSIS
+29 KAATATTPVSIS

-48 ARTILNMINE
+48 ARTILDMINE

-126 YTYAGENIAAG
+126 YTYAGENIAVG

-243 DPTISVFGHWGSRF
+243 DPAISVFGHWGSRF

-307 HNCENHWDDGKITTT
+307 HNCENHWDDGKITTP

-368 GSKSHHCTRCDSK
+368 GSKSHHCTRCD
-381 KDITEI
+381 
-387 PASGHSWNDGAI
+387 
-399 TTEPTC
+399 
-405 TDEGV
+405 
-410 KTFTCNSCGKT
+410 
-421 RTEEVAAL
+421 R
-429 GHNYSSDWTIDTAA
+429 
-443 TCSAIGSKSHH
+443 
-454 CTRCD
+454 
-459 SKKDVTEIP
+459 
-468 ASGHSWNDGAI
+468 
-479 TTEPTCTDEGVK
+479 
-491 TFTCNAC
+491 
-498 GKTRTEA
+498 
-505 IAALGHN
+505 
-512 YSSDW
+512 
-517 TIDTA
+517 
-522 AVCETVGSKSHHCTR
+522 
-537 CDSKKDV
+537 KKDV

-616 RCDSKKDITEIPASG
+616 RCDSKKDVTEIPASGHFWNDGAITTKPTCTDEGVKTFTCNSCGKTRTEAVAALGHNYSSDWTIDTAATCSAIGSKSHHCTRCDSKKDITEIPASG

-645 IAEEGV
+645 IAEEGI

-673 TVTPV
+673 TATPV

-695 TPSVSVGTKITDK
+695 TPSVSVGTKIVDK
-708 KTGNIYKVTSS
+708 KTGSIYKVTSS
-719 RSSSQTVAFIGNK
+719 SSSSRTVAFVGNK
-732 VKTSVT
+732 VKASVT
-738 IPTTIKIKGATYKV
+738 IPTSIKIKGATYKV
-752 TEISTN
+752 TEISAS

-776 RIGKNAFYGCKKL
+776 KIGKNAFYGCKNL

-798 LTLKNIGKNAFKNT
+798 LTLKNIGKNAFKNP

-817 VKVPKKQKVLYN
+817 VKVPKKQKALYN

>member
-1 MKRKRKRNLYH
+1 MKRKRNLYH
-12 LWFCFAM
+12 LWFCFAV

-243 DPTISVFGHWGSRF
+243 DPAISVFGHWGSRF

-307 HNCENHWDDGKITTT
+307 HNCENHWDDGKITTP

-347 ALGHDYSSDWTI
+347 ALGHD
-359 DTAAACETV
+359 
-368 GSKSHHCTRCDSK
+368 
-381 KDITEI
+381 
-387 PASGHSWNDGAI
+387 
-399 TTEPTC
+399 
-405 TDEGV
+405 
-410 KTFTCNSCGKT
+410 
-421 RTEEVAAL
+421 
-429 GHNYSSDWTIDTAA
+429 
-443 TCSAIGSKSHH
+443 
-454 CTRCD
+454 
-459 SKKDVTEIP
+459 
-468 ASGHSWNDGAI
+468 
-479 TTEPTCTDEGVK
+479 
-491 TFTCNAC
+491 
-498 GKTRTEA
+498 
-505 IAALGHN
+505 
-512 YSSDW
+512 
-517 TIDTA
+517 
-522 AVCETVGSKSHHCTR
+522 
-537 CDSKKDV
+537 
-544 TEIPASGHSWNDG
+544 
-557 AITTEPT
+557 
-564 CTDEGVKTFTCNACG
+564 
-579 KTRTEAVAALG
+579 
-590 HNYSSDWTIDT
+590 YSSDWTIDT

-673 TVTPV
+673 TATPV

-719 RSSSQTVAFIGNK
+719 RSSSRTVAFIGNK

-776 RIGKNAFYGCKKL
+776 KIGKNAFYGCKKL

-817 VKVPKKQKVLYN
+817 VKVPKKQKALYN

>member
-1 MKRKRKRNLYH
+1 MKRKRNLYH

-243 DPTISVFGHWGSRF
+243 DPAISVFGHWGSRF

-275 LSGTITGISEG
+275 LSGSITGISEG

-307 HNCENHWDDGKITTT
+307 HNCENHWDDGKITTP

-381 KDITEI
+381 KD
-387 PASGHSWNDGAI
+387 
-399 TTEPTC
+399 
-405 TDEGV
+405 V
-410 KTFTCNSCGKT
+410 
-421 RTEEVAAL
+421 
-429 GHNYSSDWTIDTAA
+429 
-443 TCSAIGSKSHH
+443 
-454 CTRCD
+454 
-459 SKKDVTEIP
+459 
-468 ASGHSWNDGAI
+468 
-479 TTEPTCTDEGVK
+479 
-491 TFTCNAC
+491 
-498 GKTRTEA
+498 
-505 IAALGHN
+505 
-512 YSSDW
+512 
-517 TIDTA
+517 
-522 AVCETVGSKSHHCTR
+522 
-537 CDSKKDV
+537 
-544 TEIPASGHSWNDG
+544 
-557 AITTEPT
+557 
-564 CTDEGVKTFTCNACG
+564 
-579 KTRTEAVAALG
+579 
-590 HNYSSDWTIDT
+590 
-601 AAACETVGSKSHHCT
+601 
-616 RCDSKKDITEIPASG
+616 TEIPASG

-637 GVITKPAT
+637 GIITKPAT

-817 VKVPKKQKVLYN
+817 VKVPKKQKALYN

>member
-243 DPTISVFGHWGSRF
+243 DPAISVFGHWGSRF

-298 AHQTAAVKV
+298 AHHTAAVKV
-307 HNCENHWDDGKITTT
+307 HNCENHWDDGKITTA

-359 DTAAACETV
+359 DTAAA
-368 GSKSHHCTRCDSK
+368 
-381 KDITEI
+381 
-387 PASGHSWNDGAI
+387 
-399 TTEPTC
+399 
-405 TDEGV
+405 
-410 KTFTCNSCGKT
+410 
-421 RTEEVAAL
+421 
-429 GHNYSSDWTIDTAA
+429 
-443 TCSAIGSKSHH
+443 
-454 CTRCD
+454 
-459 SKKDVTEIP
+459 
-468 ASGHSWNDGAI
+468 
-479 TTEPTCTDEGVK
+479 
-491 TFTCNAC
+491 
-498 GKTRTEA
+498 
-505 IAALGHN
+505 
-512 YSSDW
+512 
-517 TIDTA
+517 
-522 AVCETVGSKSHHCTR
+522 CETVGSKSHHCTR

-601 AAACETVGSKSHHCT
+601 AAVCETVGSKSHHCT
-616 RCDSKKDITEIPASG
+616 RCDSKIDVTEIPASG

-645 IAEEGV
+645 IAKEGV

>member
-275 LSGTITGISEG
+275 LSGSITGISEG

-307 HNCENHWDDGKITTT
+307 HNCENHWDDGKITTP

-359 DTAAACETV
+359 DTAAA
-368 GSKSHHCTRCDSK
+368 
-381 KDITEI
+381 
-387 PASGHSWNDGAI
+387 
-399 TTEPTC
+399 
-405 TDEGV
+405 
-410 KTFTCNSCGKT
+410 
-421 RTEEVAAL
+421 
-429 GHNYSSDWTIDTAA
+429 
-443 TCSAIGSKSHH
+443 
-454 CTRCD
+454 
-459 SKKDVTEIP
+459 
-468 ASGHSWNDGAI
+468 
-479 TTEPTCTDEGVK
+479 
-491 TFTCNAC
+491 
-498 GKTRTEA
+498 
-505 IAALGHN
+505 
-512 YSSDW
+512 
-517 TIDTA
+517 
-522 AVCETVGSKSHHCTR
+522 CETVGSKSHHCTR

-616 RCDSKKDITEIPASG
+616 RCDSKIDVTEIPASGHSWNDGAITTEPTCTDEGVKTFTCNACGKTRTEAVAALGHNYSSDWTIDTAAACETVGSKSHHCTRCDSKKDVTEIPASG

-651 KTYTCTVCG
+651 KTYTCTICG

-732 VKTSVT
+732 VKTSVI

-817 VKVPKKQKVLYN
+817 VKVPKKQKALYN

>member
-307 HNCENHWDDGKITTT
+307 HNCENHWDDGKITTP

-381 KDITEI
+381 I
-387 PASGHSWNDGAI
+387 
-399 TTEPTC
+399 
-405 TDEGV
+405 
-410 KTFTCNSCGKT
+410 
-421 RTEEVAAL
+421 
-429 GHNYSSDWTIDTAA
+429 
-443 TCSAIGSKSHH
+443 
-454 CTRCD
+454 
-459 SKKDVTEIP
+459 
-468 ASGHSWNDGAI
+468 
-479 TTEPTCTDEGVK
+479 
-491 TFTCNAC
+491 
-498 GKTRTEA
+498 
-505 IAALGHN
+505 
-512 YSSDW
+512 
-517 TIDTA
+517 
-522 AVCETVGSKSHHCTR
+522 
-537 CDSKKDV
+537 DV

-601 AAACETVGSKSHHCT
+601 AAVCETVGSKSHHCT
-616 RCDSKKDITEIPASG
+616 RCDSKKDVTEIPASG

-651 KTYTCTVCG
+651 KTYTCTICG

-789 TSITIKSSR
+789 TAITIKSSR

-817 VKVPKKQKVLYN
+817 VKVPKKQKALYN

>member
-1 MKRKRKRNLYH
+1 MKRKRNLYH

-381 KDITEI
+381 IDVTEI

-443 TCSAIGSKSHH
+443 ACETVGSKSHH

-459 SKKDVTEIP
+459 SKIDVTEIP

-491 TFTCNAC
+491 TFTCNSC
-498 GKTRTEA
+498 GKTRTE
-505 IAALGHN
+505 
-512 YSSDW
+512 
-517 TIDTA
+517 
-522 AVCETVGSKSHHCTR
+522 E
-537 CDSKKDV
+537 
-544 TEIPASGHSWNDG
+544 
-557 AITTEPT
+557 
-564 CTDEGVKTFTCNACG
+564 
-579 KTRTEAVAALG
+579 VAALG

>member
-1 MKRKRKRNLYH
+1 MKRKRNLYH

-243 DPTISVFGHWGSRF
+243 DPAISVFGHWGSRF

-275 LSGTITGISEG
+275 LSGSITGISEG

-307 HNCENHWDDGKITTT
+307 HNCENHWDDGKITTP

-347 ALGHDYSSDWTI
+347 ALGHD
-359 DTAAACETV
+359 
-368 GSKSHHCTRCDSK
+368 
-381 KDITEI
+381 
-387 PASGHSWNDGAI
+387 
-399 TTEPTC
+399 
-405 TDEGV
+405 
-410 KTFTCNSCGKT
+410 
-421 RTEEVAAL
+421 
-429 GHNYSSDWTIDTAA
+429 
-443 TCSAIGSKSHH
+443 
-454 CTRCD
+454 
-459 SKKDVTEIP
+459 
-468 ASGHSWNDGAI
+468 
-479 TTEPTCTDEGVK
+479 
-491 TFTCNAC
+491 
-498 GKTRTEA
+498 
-505 IAALGHN
+505 
-512 YSSDW
+512 
-517 TIDTA
+517 
-522 AVCETVGSKSHHCTR
+522 
-537 CDSKKDV
+537 
-544 TEIPASGHSWNDG
+544 
-557 AITTEPT
+557 
-564 CTDEGVKTFTCNACG
+564 
-579 KTRTEAVAALG
+579 
-590 HNYSSDWTIDT
+590 YSSDWTIDT

-732 VKTSVT
+732 VKTSVI

-817 VKVPKKQKVLYN
+817 VKVPKKQKALYN

>member
-186 ENFAYRDKV
+186 KNFAYRDKV

-243 DPTISVFGHWGSRF
+243 DPAISVFGHWGSRF

-275 LSGTITGISEG
+275 LSGSITGISEG

-307 HNCENHWDDGKITTT
+307 HNCENHWDDGKITTP

-381 KDITEI
+381 KD
-387 PASGHSWNDGAI
+387 
-399 TTEPTC
+399 
-405 TDEGV
+405 V
-410 KTFTCNSCGKT
+410 
-421 RTEEVAAL
+421 
-429 GHNYSSDWTIDTAA
+429 
-443 TCSAIGSKSHH
+443 
-454 CTRCD
+454 
-459 SKKDVTEIP
+459 
-468 ASGHSWNDGAI
+468 
-479 TTEPTCTDEGVK
+479 
-491 TFTCNAC
+491 
-498 GKTRTEA
+498 
-505 IAALGHN
+505 
-512 YSSDW
+512 
-517 TIDTA
+517 
-522 AVCETVGSKSHHCTR
+522 
-537 CDSKKDV
+537 
-544 TEIPASGHSWNDG
+544 
-557 AITTEPT
+557 
-564 CTDEGVKTFTCNACG
+564 
-579 KTRTEAVAALG
+579 
-590 HNYSSDWTIDT
+590 
-601 AAACETVGSKSHHCT
+601 
-616 RCDSKKDITEIPASG
+616 TEIPASG

-651 KTYTCTVCG
+651 KTYTCTICG

-732 VKTSVT
+732 VKTSVI

-817 VKVPKKQKVLYN
+817 VKVPKKQKALYN

>member
-1 MKRKRKRNLYH
+1 MKRKRNLYH

-243 DPTISVFGHWGSRF
+243 DPAISVFGHWGSRF

-275 LSGTITGISEG
+275 LSGSITGISEG

-307 HNCENHWDDGKITTT
+307 HNCENHWDDGKITTP

-330 KQYTCT
+330 NQYTCT

-359 DTAAACETV
+359 DTAAA
-368 GSKSHHCTRCDSK
+368 
-381 KDITEI
+381 
-387 PASGHSWNDGAI
+387 
-399 TTEPTC
+399 
-405 TDEGV
+405 
-410 KTFTCNSCGKT
+410 
-421 RTEEVAAL
+421 
-429 GHNYSSDWTIDTAA
+429 
-443 TCSAIGSKSHH
+443 
-454 CTRCD
+454 
-459 SKKDVTEIP
+459 
-468 ASGHSWNDGAI
+468 
-479 TTEPTCTDEGVK
+479 
-491 TFTCNAC
+491 
-498 GKTRTEA
+498 
-505 IAALGHN
+505 
-512 YSSDW
+512 
-517 TIDTA
+517 
-522 AVCETVGSKSHHCTR
+522 CETVGSKSHHCTR

-601 AAACETVGSKSHHCT
+601 AAVCETVGSKSHHCT

-637 GVITKPAT
+637 AVITKPAT
-645 IAEEGV
+645 IAEEGI

-673 TVTPV
+673 TATPV

-695 TPSVSVGTKITDK
+695 TPSVSVGTKIVDK
-708 KTGNIYKVTSS
+708 KTGSIYKVTSS
-719 RSSSQTVAFIGNK
+719 SSSSRTVAFVGNK
-732 VKTSVT
+732 VKASVT
-738 IPTTIKIKGATYKV
+738 IPTSIKIKGATYKV
-752 TEISTN
+752 TEISAS

-776 RIGKNAFYGCKKL
+776 KIGKNAFYGCKNL

-798 LTLKNIGKNAFKNT
+798 LTLKNIGKNAFKN
-812 SPKAT
+812 SSQKAT
-817 VKVPKKQKVLYN
+817 VKVPKKQKALYN

>member
-161 RNMLN
+161 RNMHN

-243 DPTISVFGHWGSRF
+243 DPAISVFGHWGSRF

-275 LSGTITGISEG
+275 LSGSITGISEG

-307 HNCENHWDDGKITTT
+307 HNCENHWDDGKITTP

-381 KDITEI
+381 KD
-387 PASGHSWNDGAI
+387 
-399 TTEPTC
+399 
-405 TDEGV
+405 V
-410 KTFTCNSCGKT
+410 
-421 RTEEVAAL
+421 
-429 GHNYSSDWTIDTAA
+429 
-443 TCSAIGSKSHH
+443 
-454 CTRCD
+454 
-459 SKKDVTEIP
+459 
-468 ASGHSWNDGAI
+468 
-479 TTEPTCTDEGVK
+479 
-491 TFTCNAC
+491 
-498 GKTRTEA
+498 
-505 IAALGHN
+505 
-512 YSSDW
+512 
-517 TIDTA
+517 
-522 AVCETVGSKSHHCTR
+522 
-537 CDSKKDV
+537 
-544 TEIPASGHSWNDG
+544 
-557 AITTEPT
+557 
-564 CTDEGVKTFTCNACG
+564 
-579 KTRTEAVAALG
+579 
-590 HNYSSDWTIDT
+590 
-601 AAACETVGSKSHHCT
+601 
-616 RCDSKKDITEIPASG
+616 TEIPASG

-651 KTYTCTVCG
+651 KTYTCTICG

-732 VKTSVT
+732 VKTSVI

-817 VKVPKKQKVLYN
+817 VKVPKKQKALYN